1 MHHVNNLRSGV
12 PKSVDLVF
20 RKTSPKRS
28 FSVIKIERF
37 GLVFAKTGSINSGT
51 GIDSQ
56 PAGWQEYKIFLLLIA
71 RKKDRASL
79 IIRRRDWRFVYGW
92 LRGCSMKNTRL
103 AFWLVLNLSSNS
115 IFNTELI
122 LKGTVAW
129 DRFRQDCQNLTDV
142 GIEEGRAAS
151 KSPH

>member
-1 MHHVNNLRSGV
+1 M
-12 PKSVDLVF
+12 PKSVDPVF
-20 RKTSPKRS
+20 AKTSPKRS

-79 IIRRRDWRFVYGW
+79 II
-92 LRGCSMKNTRL
+92 KKTRL
-103 AFWLVLNLSSNS
+103 AFCLWLTAWLFYEKYKTCFLTS
-115 IFNTELI
+115 IEF
-122 LKGTVAW
+122 K
-129 DRFRQDCQNLTDV
+129 
-142 GIEEGRAAS
+142 
-151 KSPH
+151 